1 MEDTLISGD
10 QIIVSK
16 LHYGPRL
23 PRSPFEV
30 SWVNVLFYFN
40 KNARSHID
48 STWFKYKRLPGFTKI
63 SRNDIVVFDLPG
75 KNRGTFY
82 IKRCIGLPGEI
93 VDIKHGI
100 VYCNKQEVKIPD
112 FAKGRYNIKSFN
124 NRKLFEI
131 ADSLNLVLNGS
142 GNNKNNW
149 FQTELNYQQFVT
161 LKANPII
168 DSICPAEIKMDSES
182 NEDSSTK
189 RSRWTVDN
197 FGPVIVPKK
206 GMRIELTEENYQ
218 IYGGTINDFEGLKIY
233 CENGKFKQ
241 DGEYITTYTFKQN
254 YYFMLGDNR
263 HNSSD
268 SRAWG
273 FLPEEG
279 IVGKAIF
286 VLFNYSN
293 GKIRWNRVLRRIK

>member
-1 MEDTLISGD
+1 MEDTLIQGD
-10 QIIVSK
+10 QVIVSM

-30 SWVNVLFYFN
+30 SWVNVLFYLN

-48 STWFKYKRLPGFTKI
+48 STWFKYKRLNGFSKI
-63 SRNDIVVFDLPG
+63 SRNDIVVFDFPG

-93 VDIKHGI
+93 VEIKHGL
-100 VYCNKQEVKIPD
+100 VYCNKQAIMPPD
-112 FAKGRYNIKSFN
+112 FMKGKYNIKSFN

-131 ADSLNLVLNGS
+131 ADSLKLVLNGTA
-142 GNNKNNW
+142 NNKNNW
-149 FQTELNYQQFVT
+149 FQTELNYQQFIA
-161 LKANPII
+161 LKANPNI
-168 DSICPAEIKMDSES
+168 DSVCLAEIKINSV
-182 NEDSSTK
+182 STNDPCLI
-189 RSRWTVDN
+189 RSMWTVDN
-197 FGPVIVPKK
+197 FGPIIVPQK
-206 GMRIELTEENYQ
+206 GMKIEMTETNYLL
-218 IYGGTINDFEGLKIY
+218 YGSAIKDFEGQQVY
-233 CENGKFKQ
+233 YENGEVKIN
-241 DGEYITTYTFKQN
+241 GECLASYTFKQN

-263 HNSSD
+263 NNSSD

-286 VLFNYSN
+286 VLFNYN
-293 GKIRWNRVLRRIK
+293 DGKIRWDRVLKKIK